1 VPWNEPGST
10 AIVVL
15 TREAEP
21 VVGSIYGEHSQ
32 AGRDGMI
39 PHVTLVIPFVPAAA
53 IDDGIDYRLRSLF
66 GSFASF
72 DYRLRQLESFESGV
86 LYLPPEPTRPFVEL
100 VSALVEEF
108 PEHLP
113 YEGIHDEVIPH
124 VTVAVSE
131 DDALLERIRAEVAP
145 GLPIRCRAEEATLVE
160 RDTDLRWNPAASF
173 ALGSLE

>member
-1 VPWNEPGST
+1 VPWDEPGST

-21 VVGSIYGEHSQ
+21 VVGSVYGEHSQ
-32 AGRDGMI
+32 AGRDGMT
-39 PHVTLVIPFVPAAA
+39 PHVTLVVPFIHAVA
-53 IDDGIDYRLRSLF
+53 IDDGIDRRLRGLF

-72 DYRLRQLESFESGV
+72 DYRLRQLEYFESGV
-86 LYLPPEPTRPFVEL
+86 LYLPPEPPRPFVEL
-100 VSALVEEF
+100 VSALLEEF
-108 PEHLP
+108 PEYPP

-124 VTVAVSE
+124 VTVADS
-131 DDALLERIRAEVAP
+131 DDEALLERIRAEVAP

-160 RDTDLRWNPAASF
+160 RGTDLRWNLRASF